1 MTDENKTNPP
11 LSEIQQKALK
21 FLEKKWTGNGKKCE
35 ICGGNHWAVQEHS
48 VTPIILKDG
57 GLQLG
62 GNAYPQVMVVCQSCS
77 NTKYFNTVI
86 MDAIEKKENGVKN
99 AK

>member
-11 LSEIQQKALK
+11 SSEIQQKAIK
-21 FLEKKWTGNGKKCE
+21 FLEKKWPKEKQICE
-35 ICGGNHWAVQEHS
+35 VCGGNHWIIQQHL
-48 VTPIILKDG
+48 VTPILIENNGLNIG
-57 GLQLG
+57 GT
-62 GNAYPQVMVVCQSCS
+62 AYPQVMAVCGNCS

-86 MDAIEKKENGVKN
+86 MDAIEKLETGGSN